1 MITMTHIYNDCKRM
15 GACALVMLALCIFS
29 CTRAYAATSKWD
41 GTAPATTW
49 NAANITAAGITGAG
63 TQANPYV
70 IHDAKGFV
78 YFWWAANNGKLTSST
93 QYWKLD
99 VDIDI
104 DNHSWPYT
112 NKNGTFKGKF
122 DGQNHTISHMLLEPS
137 TGNYNYGLFCMIEGQ
152 AADNRAQVKNLV
164 IDSATIAPSADLKET
179 TSVGIVVGKSSKYAD
194 MVNVKV
200 INSTIAYSKNITGN
214 NYVGGIVGQTL
225 SDSKLTNCYV
235 DSLTITTSGTT
246 TSAYFGGLI
255 GYIGSQ
261 TSVTGC
267 KTNNVIITY
276 NAIANASRIS
286 GFIGYAKGSATLAV
300 TISNDTV
307 TNTTIHLK
315 QGINNGNY
323 IGAFLGQT
331 ANNVQVN
338 NNKVVSPSVTID
350 GNIAVASYIG
360 GAVGDFAGYTGNPVT
375 TMDGL
380 TVTSPVVTVNK
391 NGVANTAIGAAIGRI
406 STYAAVKNV
415 TVSKPTLTYKA
426 TDNPNFILNLGSF
439 AGQMAGNATQEVT
452 VTDIQITDTARVI
465 VGTGSSNLCNIR
477 AGLVGIA
484 STNVLLRNWTVANT
498 VVLMKG
504 NLTAASSYVGG
515 IVAYASTGA
524 SQPVTLRNIK
534 ITNKD
539 SIVVSGN
546 VDITS
551 YVGGVAG
558 YLYVQNSTSQAP
570 HYVDSI
576 SVSGLDIAFGGNF
589 TNTLYVGGAIGSVTA
604 VAATDKLSRCVVS
617 GKIRSTGAHTF
628 VNGNKTYAFGGIVG
642 YLPQSTTA
650 FSDVS
655 RCISEVNFDFS
666 SMTPATKSGSS
677 YNLYQSGFVVGG
689 VIGRINT
696 PSLLPAQLYY
706 SGKIYA
712 PFAAVGPVVGVFNTN
727 LQVGT
732 YTYNDY
738 SGVNAPAVIPAE
750 WEKANTWYY
759 SGYKLG
765 LSNDVLTQTA
775 RTKNFTASP
784 ETIDGLKYLNINGST
799 FKQSNQINQI
809 DMVSRTVLAYTQN
822 NKDLDLGIFPA
833 WNTNSTTY
841 PAYYMYYM
849 QGVNRGTYLADSQVA
864 ATKARFLSNAVY
876 LTLTDDNANYT
887 LAANR
892 GFVPHTLRVT
902 ANETVTY
909 KWYVDDVLQS
919 GSGNTLVLT
928 PAVEGNNIRVEAIKG
943 GICVAQAYYLLR
955 AVLRVTNPA
964 AATGTSTN
972 PYLIGTAKELQLLS
986 YLSTLPTNLYWEK
999 NYISSSHY
1007 NKAYYELDADI
1018 DLSGIANFKPIAF
1031 PKSTNTD
1038 GMFGGYSQSFVFDG
1052 VFDGKL
1058 HTISGLKETWYAGS
1072 LNTNNQNVAW
1082 GLFAFVGNSTAN
1094 KKVGDGSNSNA
1105 VIKNLIIDNATLTH
1119 DQNNTSFYY
1128 NNGVS
1133 GNANYCHVGVL
1144 AGIVSSNTTIQN
1156 IEIRNSKITDDGS
1169 YPYSLAKLGL
1179 HVGGAIG
1186 SLQNAFNNT
1195 SITPANTQVQHIV
1208 AQVDITLTQPTF
1220 VNNTA
1225 SDQLGQFNI
1234 GGIIGRYIA
1243 TSATQVQ
1250 VQPVMPA
1257 YTFYSGNITAPKAWI
1272 SPVLGALR
1280 YKDQLTIGFSTFS
1293 KQWEGNN
1300 NTAAT
1305 QLTITNAQ
1313 YYNFRIGGAPITN
1326 LYPANICNNG
1336 ARTIGLHTDAA
1347 EAVATYD
1354 AKNYQGVNYNARH
1367 VDTEGVSLQPLNE
1380 NAYDNV
1386 YWHWENGFPHMRAG
1400 EIYKG
1405 AYLTRSDNT
1414 LTAQMANGTAS
1425 AYRWQISFDGE
1436 NWQDIAGAT
1445 AATYV
1450 ASPSNKTKLIA
1461 AIVTSDGTNYRTQ
1474 VEAIRSV
1481 TGLYT
1486 PGIVKT
1492 GNASSGYTFTIDW
1505 GANVPAGTL
1514 DVTYQWYKSDKT
1526 TALAGKSGSAITM
1539 SQSELTAAGGYIWCA
1554 VSIEEFGEKLS
1565 SWMLV
1570 AGDLNVVYVKGNG
1583 GLDTNN
1589 GRSPETPVKTIDKA
1603 NSLLT
1608 TPQNGGTWDNN
1619 VIVVM
1624 GELTTDGDFRSNGK
1638 NPATLTGRW
1647 NGVDY
1652 EGIIQIKQLKE
1663 GDEHQLNPVC
1673 KGQTGLSSYVLADTK
1688 FEYLTFKANSNGD
1701 GNNLLE
1707 LHGNDVWFGKGL
1719 EMKNFKKLSDSHGN
1733 LDNAQNIPEFTVV
1746 LTCSNPN
1753 EATLRKYT
1761 ANRVKP
1767 QVITVESG
1775 HYGRFVGGRFTDGF
1789 FKKAENTGHSIQ
1801 GSAEHPMWAIINVDI
1816 DKDNP
1821 NTDNYTCDINAIVAG
1836 LTDGTMFGDMEINL
1850 HGGKISYVVGANQG
1864 NCVVSGDKTF
1874 TPEGGVSGTY
1884 GQWPNSSFFGRTV
1897 INIDEQ
1903 DGLKPLEVQSI
1914 YAGGLGRS
1922 SDPAKAPTVVDMYVY
1937 GRTAINV
1944 KKGTINGELYGGGA
1958 GGVLGK
1964 NPWDAH
1970 VPYATTAADDA
1981 NTAVMNKVQYGTW
1994 GAKQPGD
2001 ALATVTLHNPDGHG
2015 GYTTEML
2022 RLDSSSTTINISG
2035 GTVNGSVYGGG
2046 YGYVSNMPE
2055 VITLQGVGS
2064 VFGNSTLNITGG
2076 TINGSVYGGS
2086 RGHNKY
2092 YGITNKYGQT
2102 ITHIAELNG
2111 NVSVNI
2117 SGTPEK
2123 YPTIT
2128 GDIYGG
2134 GAGVESNG
2142 GEEYLRI
2149 ATTGNTDLGDEYK
2162 AEITVTI
2169 DLPEEYTFTGDIYGG
2184 GEMGTVDGNT
2194 TVIIKNGTIEGNVF
2208 GGGNGELLHPNKAK
2222 VNGKTKVQIGE

>member
-1 MITMTHIYNDCKRM
+1 MSAQT
-15 GACALVMLALCIFS
+15 V
-29 CTRAYAATSKWD
+29 SKWD

-49 NAANITAAGITGAG
+49 NAANRTAAGITGSG
-63 TQANPYV
+63 TQADPYT

-78 YFWWAANNGKLTSST
+78 YFWWASNNGSLSSST

-99 VDIDI
+99 ADIDL
-104 DNHSWPYT
+104 DNHTWPHV
-112 NKNGTFKGKF
+112 NLNRTFKGKF
-122 DGQNHTISHMLLEPS
+122 DGQNHTISHMLLEPA
-137 TGNYNYGLFCMIEGQ
+137 TGNYNYGLFCMIDGES
-152 AADNRAQVKNLV
+152 ATKRAEVKNLV
-164 IDSATIAPSADLKET
+164 IDSARIAPSAALKEN
-179 TSVGIVVGKSSKYAD
+179 TSVGVLVGKANQYAD
-194 MVNVKV
+194 ITNVKV
-200 INSTIAYSKNITGN
+200 THSTIVYTQNITNN
-214 NYVGGIVGQTL
+214 NYVGGIAGQTKT
-225 SDSKLTNCYV
+225 DTKLTNCSV
-235 DSLTITTSGTT
+235 DSLVITTSGTT
-246 TSAYFGGLI
+246 TNAYFGGLI

-267 KTNNVIITY
+267 STNKVIITY
-276 NAIANASRIS
+276 NAIANASRLS
-286 GFIGYAKGSATLAV
+286 GFIAYAKGSATVPV
-300 TISNDTV
+300 TISGNTV

-315 QGINNGNY
+315 QGINNGSY

-331 ANNVQVN
+331 ANNVQVTT
-338 NNKVVSPSVTID
+338 NNKVVSPTITID
-350 GNIAVASYIG
+350 GNIAASSYIG
-360 GAVGDFAGYTGNPVT
+360 GAVGDFAGYTGNPTT
-375 TMDGL
+375 TMDGM

-391 NGVANTAIGAAIGRI
+391 NGIANSYIGAVFGRI
-406 STYAAVKNV
+406 STYSAVKNV
-415 TVSKPTLTYKA
+415 AVSKPMLTYKA
-426 TDNPNFILNLGSF
+426 TDNPNFTVNLGSF
-439 AGQMAGNATQEVT
+439 AGQIAGNATQEVT

-484 STNVLLRNWTVANT
+484 SNNALLRNWRVANT

-504 NLTAASSYVGG
+504 NLTTASSYVGG
-515 IVAYASTGA
+515 IVAYASTA
-524 SQPVTLRNIK
+524 AAQPVTLRDIR
-534 ITNKD
+534 ITNRD
-539 SIVVSGN
+539 SLVVSGN
-546 VDITS
+546 VDYTS
-551 YVGGVAG
+551 YVGGVVGHHYCSAAA
-558 YLYVQNSTSQAP
+558 THAP
-570 HYVDSI
+570 FFADSI

-589 TNTLYVGGAIGSVTA
+589 TNTLYVGGVAGCVTA
-604 VAATDKLSRCVVS
+604 VAATDRLSRCIAS
-617 GKIRSTGAHTF
+617 GKIHSVGAHTF
-628 VNGNKTYAFGGIVG
+628 VNGNKTFAFGGIVG

-689 VIGRINT
+689 VVGRINT

-727 LQVGT
+727 LQAGT
-732 YTYNDY
+732 YAYYDY
-738 SGVNAPAVIPAE
+738 SGVNAPAVIPDE
-750 WEKANTWYY
+750 WKKINEWYY
-759 SGYKLG
+759 NGYKLA
-765 LSNDVLTQTA
+765 LSNELLTQSA
-775 RTKNFTASP
+775 RTKNFSASP
-784 ETIDGLKYLNINGST
+784 ETIDGVKYLNITGSA

-809 DMVSRTVLAYTQN
+809 DLVSRTVLAYTQN
-822 NKDLDLGIFPA
+822 NKDQDFGIYPA
-833 WNTNSTTY
+833 WSDSKNTTY

-849 QGVNRGTYLADSQVA
+849 QGVNRGTYLVDSKVD
-864 ATKARFLSNAVY
+864 ATKENFLSSAVY

-902 ANETVTY
+902 SNETVTY

-943 GICVAQAYYLLR
+943 GVCVAQAYYLLR

-964 AATGTSTN
+964 AATYGTSTN
-972 PYLIGTAKELQLLS
+972 PYLIGTVKELQLLS
-986 YLSTLPTNLYWEK
+986 YLSTIPTNLYWEK
-999 NYISSSHY
+999 NYISSTHY
-1007 NKAYYELDADI
+1007 NRAYYELDADI
-1018 DLSGIANFKPIAF
+1018 DLSGVADFKPIAF
-1031 PKSTNTD
+1031 PKGTNTD

-1052 VFDGKL
+1052 VFDGKM

-1082 GLFAFVGNSTAN
+1082 GLFAFVGNPTVQ
-1094 KKVGDGSNSNA
+1094 KKVGESVASNA
-1105 VIKNLIIDNATLTH
+1105 VIKNLIIENATLTH
-1119 DQNNTSFYY
+1119 KQTNTSFYY
-1128 NNGVS
+1128 NNGSS

-1156 IEIRNSKITDDGS
+1156 IEIRNSKITDEGS

-1186 SLQNAFNNT
+1186 SLQNAFNGA
-1195 SITPANTQVQHIV
+1195 SSVPANTQIQHIA

-1220 VNNTA
+1220 VSSTA
-1225 SDQLGQFNI
+1225 GDQLGQFNI
-1234 GGIIGRYIA
+1234 GGIIGRYVA
-1243 TSATQVQ
+1243 TSATQEQ
-1250 VQPVMPA
+1250 TQAVMPA

-1280 YKDQLTIGFSTFS
+1280 YKDQLTIGFTTFS

-1300 NTAAT
+1300 NTAAS

-1313 YYNFRIGGAPITN
+1313 YYNFRIGSTPITN
-1326 LYPANICNNG
+1326 LYPNNICGNG
-1336 ARTIGLHTDAA
+1336 ARTIGLHTDAT
-1347 EAVATYD
+1347 EAAATYD
-1354 AKNYQGVNYNARH
+1354 AKNYQGVNYNAHH
-1367 VDTEGVSLQPLNE
+1367 VDAEGVSLQPLNE

-1386 YWHWENGFPHMRAG
+1386 YWHWENGFPHMRVG
-1400 EIYKG
+1400 VIYKG
-1405 AYLTRSDNT
+1405 AYLIRSDYT

-1450 ASPSNKTKLIA
+1450 ASPSSKTKLIA
-1461 AIVTSDGTNYRTQ
+1461 AIVTSEGTDYRTQ
-1474 VEAIRSV
+1474 VEVIRPV
-1481 TGLYT
+1481 TGLYN
-1486 PGIVKT
+1486 PAIVKS
-1492 GNASSGYTFTIDW
+1492 GESSTGYTFTIDW

-1514 DVTYQWYKSDKT
+1514 GTTYRWYQADKT
-1526 TALAGKSGSAITM
+1526 TPLVGKSGSAITM

-1554 VSIEEFGEKLS
+1554 INLQEFGETLS
-1565 SWMLV
+1565 SWTLV
-1570 AGDLNVVYVKGNG
+1570 AGDLTVVYINGTGYSRNGAGVGN
-1583 GLDTNN
+1583 DTND
-1589 GRSPETPVKTIDKA
+1589 GRSPQTPVKTIDKA

-1619 VIVVM
+1619 IIVVM
-1624 GELTTDGDFRSNGK
+1624 GELHTDGDFRSNGK

-1652 EGIIQIKQLKE
+1652 EGIIQIKQFKV
-1663 GDEHQLNPVC
+1663 GSEHDLNPVC
-1673 KGQTGLSSYVLADTK
+1673 NGKTGHSCYVLADTK
-1688 FEYLTFKANSNGD
+1688 FEYLTFKANNNGD

-1707 LHGNDVWFGKGL
+1707 LHGNNVWFGKGL
-1719 EMKNFKKLSDSHGN
+1719 EMKNFKKLSDAHGN
-1733 LDNAQNIPEFTVV
+1733 LDNAQNTPEFTVV

-1761 ANRVKP
+1761 MRTKP
-1767 QVITVESG
+1767 QVVTIESG

-1789 FKKAENTGHSIQ
+1789 FAKAENTSHCIQ
-1801 GSAEHPMWAIINVDI
+1801 GSAEYPMWAIMNIDI

-1836 LTDGTMFGDMEINL
+1836 LTDGTMYGDFEINL
-1850 HGGKISYVVGANQG
+1850 HGGKIGYVVGANQG

-1874 TPEGGVSGTY
+1874 TPVGGSAGKY

-1897 INIDEQ
+1897 INVDEQ
-1903 DGLKPLEVQSI
+1903 DDLKPLEIQNV

-1970 VPYATTAADDA
+1970 VPYATTSADDA

-2001 ALATVTLHNPDGHG
+2001 ALATVTLHNADGLG

-2022 RLDSSSTTINISG
+2022 HLDSTSTTISISG
-2035 GTVNGSVYGGG
+2035 GTINGSVYGGG

-2055 VITLQGVGS
+2055 LITVQGVGS
-2064 VFGNSTLNITGG
+2064 VFGSSTLNITGG

-2086 RGHNKY
+2086 KGNKKY
-2092 YGITNKYGQT
+2092 YGIVNKYGQT

-2111 NVSVNI
+2111 KVNLNI
-2117 SGTPEK
+2117 SGTSVK
-2123 YPTIT
+2123 SPTIT
-2128 GDIYGG
+2128 GNIYGG
-2134 GAGVESNG
+2134 GAGIESYG
-2142 GEEYLRI
+2142 GEEYRRI
-2149 ATTGNTDLGDEYK
+2149 ATTGNTDLGEEYK
-2162 AEITVTI
+2162 TDITITI
-2169 DLPEEYTFTGDIYGG
+2169 DMPNDHPIRGNVYGG
-2184 GEMGTVDGNT
+2184 GEMGTVDGST
-2194 TVIIKNGTIEGNVF
+2194 KVIIRSGLIYGDVF
-2208 GGGNGELLHPNKAK
+2208 GGGKGELGHPEKAK
-2222 VNGKTKVQIGE
+2222 VIGTTHVIIGE